1 LVSEYGSGS
10 GLNNSVENVYLQIR
24 IRNSVYSTYL
34 LLVCRLVNQAN
45 RGDYEQHLRA
55 VKELS
60 KLAVSDSEF
69 CQLAQVPYFA

>member
-1 LVSEYGSGS
+1 
-10 GLNNSVENVYLQIR
+10 
-24 IRNSVYSTYL
+24 
-34 LLVCRLVNQAN
+34 LVCRLVNQAN

-69 CQLAQVPYFA
+69 CQLAQVKYFA

>member
-1 LVSEYGSGS
+1 
-10 GLNNSVENVYLQIR
+10 
-24 IRNSVYSTYL
+24 
-34 LLVCRLVNQAN
+34 VNQAN

-69 CQLAQVPYFA
+69 CQLAQVLGFNTCAEFTLGKMILFSSA